1 MIFFQLVVIAA
12 TALAITFSLGYIVL
26 RAVTNL
32 TVKECLAL
40 AGACGMALQGAIA
53 FIGFLLGFSGRNFF
67 ILTTV
72 ALFTIAIALLLRKPT
87 KTEPTGNY
95 SWLYLLIV
103 FWTTLVGIQLFVLI
117 YSGANWYGDWW
128 MHYDLAKVYLG
139 QQATDTIY
147 FNRYI
152 VSSRTPLF
160 NLFSSYYLG
169 LLGNQFSIYQL
180 SSILPEV
187 FLLAMIPLLLRPYQV
202 TIAVILV
209 AFNGH
214 MNSTSI
220 YPWPKILAS
229 LYVITAIYFYLDLRK
244 NSRRTLFSQSA
255 VGWGLSSGLAM
266 LSHPSTLF
274 YVAAMVADNIWINR
288 HNFVNVLRQLLVP
301 LSIAFVTLLP
311 WILWGI
317 SEYGLPEFLRALSN
331 TTGSMS
337 TIERVMNA
345 IGNLTSTLV
354 PIPLGKALISF
365 NTNNPIIGQ
374 IGNPWLRFY
383 YNVLPGALNITIT
396 CLLLFEGVRRYFR
409 KSSLQSI
416 LPNSLFLSVIVFG
429 FLGGC
434 LLQQGFNTGGLVGE
448 SMTPIVFLLLLVAS
462 EYFYDLGVK
471 FRQLFLLI
479 LTGEF
484 LISRGLH
491 LVFLGIGHPFIWDDN
506 LSLKNDKNLVF
517 ARDLMATPWPGFLI
531 TTLSFI
537 LLLVI
542 GLKACSREQRTS
554 N

>member
-1 MIFFQLVVIAA
+1 MIFLQLVVLGA
-12 TALAITFSLGYIVL
+12 TAFAITFFLGYIIL

-53 FIGFLLGFSGRNFF
+53 FIGFLLGLSGRNFF

-72 ALFTIAIALLLRKPT
+72 ALFSIAIALLLRKSK
-87 KTEPTGNY
+87 KTAPTGNY

-103 FWTTLVGIQLFVLI
+103 FWMTLVGIQLFVLI
-117 YSGANWYGDWW
+117 YSGAAWYGDWW

-139 QQATDTIY
+139 QQGTDTVY

-169 LLGNQFSIYQL
+169 LLGNQFSVYQL
-180 SSILPEV
+180 TSILPEV
-187 FLLAMIPLLLRPYQV
+187 FLLATIPLLVRPHQV

-244 NSRRTLFSQSA
+244 NSRTILLSQSA
-255 VGWGLSSGLAM
+255 VGCGLSCGLAI
-266 LSHPSTLF
+266 LSHPSTVF

-288 HNFVNVLRQLLVP
+288 RNFVNVLRQLLAP

-331 TTGSMS
+331 TTGTIS
-337 TIERVMNA
+337 TIQRVMNA
-345 IGNLTSTLV
+345 IGNITSTLV
-354 PIPLGKALISF
+354 PIPLGKALISI
-365 NTNNPIIGQ
+365 NTNKPIIGQ

-396 CLLLFEGVRRYFR
+396 CLLLLAGVRRYFR

-416 LPNSLFLSVIVFG
+416 LPNSLFLAVIVLG

-434 LLQQGFNTGGLVGE
+434 FLQQGFNTGGLVGE
-448 SMTPIVFLLLLVAS
+448 SMTPMVFLLLLVAS

-471 FRQLFLLI
+471 LRQMFLLV

-506 LSLKNDKNLVF
+506 LSLKNDENLVF
-517 ARDLMATPWPGFLI
+517 ARDLMVTPWPGFLI

-542 GLKACSREQRTS
+542 GLKACSRE
-554 N
+554 